1 MTTATK
7 RKRLST
13 STTPEETTSVPSH
26 QLASIPDKKI
36 VEEYV
41 SRTIEGKE
49 DFEIF
54 NFAHESNI
62 NVLIEGPTGP
72 GKTTAVMAY
81 AAKNDHAFYAVPSNV
96 GVEPSQLF
104 GKFIPD
110 GEGGF
115 VWQDGPVTDLVRHGG
130 VLLINEV
137 NFIPPRV
144 ATVLFGL
151 LDRRR
156 EITLLDHKSEVVK
169 AHDDLLIV
177 ADMNPDYSGTQQ
189 LNQAFRNRFGLQLH
203 WGYDDKVERKLVG
216 SETLLTM
223 AKALRKQV
231 EDGVLFTPVSTNMLQ
246 EFERVAKFS
255 YDLAILNFVNH
266 FGSEERQAVGVVV
279 NTHKENIGFD
289 LFGKPEVIVVTDEN
303 GKEWT
308 QAMLDDLRAANMDNP
323 NYVDPQH
330 GRYGIDFEWGGED
343 EDEEE
348 DTNGAEW

>member
-1 MTTATK
+1 MANA
-7 RKRLST
+7 RKRLPST
-13 STTPEETTSVPSH
+13 DKAADKKPTKKAH
-26 QLASIPDKKI
+26 QLASVPDKKI
-36 VEEYV
+36 VDEYV
-41 SRTIEGKE
+41 SRTIDGVE
-49 DFEIF
+49 DYEIF
-54 NFAHESNI
+54 EYAHENNM

-144 ATVLFGL
+144 ATVMFGL

-169 AHDDLLIV
+169 AHEDLLVV

-189 LNQAFRNRFGLQLH
+189 LNQAFRNRFGIQLH
-203 WGYDDKVERKLVG
+203 WGYDNEVEAQLVKSEHMLKVANLIRQEV
-216 SETLLTM
+216 
-223 AKALRKQV
+223 A
-231 EDGVLFTPVSTNMLQ
+231 DGTLFTPVSTNMLQ
-246 EFERVAKFS
+246 EFERVAQFNF
-255 YDLAILNFVNH
+255 DFAVTNFVTH
-266 FGSEERQAVGVVV
+266 FLPDERPAVKVIIS
-279 NTHKENIGFD
+279 TFEENIKED
-289 LFGKPEVIVVTDEN
+289 LFGPPIVIVVTDAD

-308 QAMLDDLRAANMDNP
+308 QEMLDELRADNMDNP
-323 NYVDPQH
+323 DYQDPQ
-330 GRYGIDFEWGGED
+330 YGKYGVDFEWGNED

-348 DTNGAEW
+348 DEDW